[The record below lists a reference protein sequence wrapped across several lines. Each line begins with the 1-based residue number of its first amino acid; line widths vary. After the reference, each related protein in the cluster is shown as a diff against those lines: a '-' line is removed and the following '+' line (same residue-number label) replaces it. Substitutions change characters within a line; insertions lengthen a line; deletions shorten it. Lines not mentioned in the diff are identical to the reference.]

1 MAKIIIAGGQL
12 MDAATLEDSSA
23 LAANYPLA
31 NLLTLQ
37 PGETTRFSDPSAA
50 YVVVDLGSAKAVTFA
65 AVIAHNGG
73 AAGEWRVRGATS
85 EANLTA
91 SPGFDS
97 GSGGVSFWPASGKPD
112 ADVFHSFLSFA
123 SQTFRWWRLDIDDAA
138 NADGYFEAGR
148 IMLASAWAP
157 DTNFD
162 FNAGIGWLD
171 PSPIDEGVAGHMF
184 PLARP
189 KHRVQTLPFGFQTKA
204 DLYKARS
211 GIYELQRLRG
221 ASKDVF
227 VVQNPEED
235 DFLHCEMLHGLMRG
249 TTSPFINDTFQRY
262 SFSLRIEELIA

>member
-1 MAKIIIAGGQL
+1 LAKIIIAGGQL

-184 PLARP
+184 PLARH
-189 KHRVQTLPFGFQTKA
+189 KHRVQTLPFRMVSEA
-204 DLYKARS
+204 DCLA

-221 ASKDVF
+221 ASGDIF
-227 VVQNPEED
+227 VVLDPQD
-235 DFLHCEMLHGLMRG
+235 DDHLHRRMLHGLMRG
-249 TTSPFINDTFQRY
+249 TTAPLSIEFFKNY
-262 SFSLRIEELIA
+262 SFSLRVEELLA

>member
-37 PGETTRFSDPSAA
+37 PGERARFSDPSAA
-50 YVVVDLGSAKAVTFA
+50 YVVIDLGSAKAVTFA

-85 EANLTA
+85 EANLTGA
-91 SPGFDS
+91 PGFDS

-112 ADVFHSFLSFA
+112 ADVFHSFMSFA

-157 DTNFD
+157 DTNFE
-162 FNAGIGWLD
+162 FGAGLGWLD
-171 PSPIDEGVAGHMF
+171 PSPVDIGVAGHLF
-184 PLARP
+184 PLKRP
-189 KHRVQTLPFGFQTKA
+189 THRVQTLPFRMVSAA
-204 DLYKARS
+204 DCLG

-221 ASKDVF
+221 ASGDIF
-227 VVQNPEED
+227 VVLDPAD
-235 DFLHCEMLHGLMRG
+235 DDHLHRRMLHGLMHG
-249 TTSPFINDTFQRY
+249 TTAPLSIQFFKNY
-262 SFSLRIEELIA
+262 SFSLRVEELLV